1 MSEKG
6 FGTGEGEA
14 KAEKKEQKDKVA
26 REVAEAEFERFAE
39 AMDLDVEPEGM
50 DDEDLSTFKA
60 CKRLMMREMLRGN
73 LVIKEDTGEAAYTPK
88 VGDTNEL
95 TFHEPDGAA
104 LMSMD
109 RTKKGHDQKK
119 LNALMG
125 EMTHTSTA
133 RFSSM
138 KQRDLRICSAITV
151 LFLA

>member
-26 REVAEAEFERFAE
+26 SEVAEAEFDRFAE
-39 AMDLDVEPEGM
+39 AMDLDVEPKGM
-50 DDEDLSTFKA
+50 DEEDLSTFRT
-60 CKRLMMREMLRGN
+60 CKRQMLREMLRGN
-73 LVIKEDTGEAAYTPK
+73 LVINEKGEAAYTPK
-88 VGDTNEL
+88 VGNTEQL

-119 LNALMG
+119 LNSLMA
-125 EMTHTSTA
+125 EMTQTNEA

-138 KQRDLRICSAITV
+138 KQRDLRICSSITI